1 VVAFFQILK
10 DIMRPNNLQHQ
21 NVDQQF
27 IKTVRFEKNQ
37 KFAIFCLED
46 LAILPVLDHKML
58 TSNQGILY
66 FPNEIHEKS
75 IHQHMKEYGML
86 KKLQTKTFSI
96 NASLKLKE
104 CQFTQIYMLNIDF
117 LMSNP
122 VALLCELFR
131 LLIDS
136 GKLNLYLI
144 QNEKNNFVLKRLL
157 QEAEMGEMIG
167 LLEKIGF
174 SSRIFLQ
181 NIIDKDFTVQC
192 IQATKPKQSNAY
204 HYDFS
209 ELNQIGTVKLVETK
223 KIKER

>member
-1 VVAFFQILK
+1 MTYPK
-10 DIMRPNNLQHQ
+10 SDQHQ

-37 KFAIFCLED
+37 KFALFCMED
-46 LAILPVLDHKML
+46 LAVLPVLNHKMHA
-58 TSNQGILY
+58 TNQGILY
-66 FPNEIHEKS
+66 FPNETQEK
-75 IHQHMKEYGML
+75 IFHHHMDEYGLL
-86 KKLQTKTFSI
+86 KRIQTKTFSI
-96 NASLKLKE
+96 NTSLKLKE

-117 LMSNP
+117 LMINP
-122 VALLCELFR
+122 VTLLCEIFR

-136 GKLNLYLI
+136 GKLCLYLI
-144 QNEKNNFVLKRLL
+144 QNEKNNFVLKKLL

-181 NIIDKDFTVQC
+181 NIIDRDFTVQC

-209 ELNQIGTVKLVETK
+209 ELKQTSIVK
-223 KIKER
+223 